1 MSYVNGKGK
10 WIMTAPTSQPTPPSD
25 SASMAVLKLWV
36 ICLMGI
42 IGFGVA
48 SYILNWW
55 IGNPGH

>member
-1 MSYVNGKGK
+1 MSYVNGKGN
-10 WIMTAPTSQPTPPSD
+10 WTM
-25 SASMAVLKLWV
+25 SASPCDPPHSLEPINMATLKLWV
-36 ICLMGI
+36 LCLMGI